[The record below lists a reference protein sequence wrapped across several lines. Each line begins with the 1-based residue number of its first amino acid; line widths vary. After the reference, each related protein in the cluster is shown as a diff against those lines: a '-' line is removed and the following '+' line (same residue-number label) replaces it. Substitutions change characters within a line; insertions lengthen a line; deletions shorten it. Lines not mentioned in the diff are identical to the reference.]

1 MLDFTE
7 FKAALKYEGIS
18 APPDVVRQCFDQMD
32 TDHSGMLSFDEF
44 LVALRVGCNII
55 IEV

>member
-1 MLDFTE
+1 MLDFRE
-7 FKAALKYEGIS
+7 FKAALKYEGIC

-44 LVALRVGCNII
+44 LVALRVSNSPVAAI
-55 IEV
+55 